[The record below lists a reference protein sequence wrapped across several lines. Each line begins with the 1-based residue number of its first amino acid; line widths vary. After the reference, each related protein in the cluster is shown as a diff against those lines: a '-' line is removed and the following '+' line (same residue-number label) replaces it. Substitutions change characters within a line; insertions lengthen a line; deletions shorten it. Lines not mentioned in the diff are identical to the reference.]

1 MDLVGSDELI
11 KRLEKAT
18 EAIQIQTQTE
28 ITGGAKDIAEEAK
41 LRAPGDFGILKG
53 LISFIPAEK
62 SQNGYDAEVVSA
74 ADYSAYVEFGT
85 GTKVDVPGDLTEFAL
100 QFKGTK
106 AVPGMRAQPFFFP
119 AAKRIFPIIKDRIQ
133 KILDKL

>member
-1 MDLVGSDELI
+1 MELSGADDFI
-11 KRLEKAT
+11 KRLEKAS

-28 ITGGAKDIAEEAK
+28 ITSGAQDIAAEAK
-41 LRAPGDFGILKG
+41 QRAPVNFGILKN

-62 SQNGYDAEVVSA
+62 SQNGYQAEVVSA

-85 GTKVDVPGDLTEFAL
+85 GTKVEVPGDLTEFAL

-106 AVPGMRAQPFFFP
+106 TIPGMRAQPFFFP